1 MTRTG
6 RSVTATTHPRWCAP
20 ERCGH
25 LVPPVLPHLARRHR
39 GPMLRVGASRASGL
53 VVTYLISGAVPGE
66 PLVAV
71 HVACRGGN
79 AWAELSLAQ
88 ATELAGQLGDLLT
101 RAADHR
107 DADQGQPD
115 PQSDADQGDVGR
127 QGDGGE

>member
-6 RSVTATTHPRWCAP
+6 GSVTAATHPRWCAP

-25 LVPPVLPHLARRHR
+25 LVPPVVPHLARRHR
-39 GPMLRVGASRASGL
+39 GPMLRVGRSRAAG
-53 VVTYLISGAVPGE
+53 VVATYLISGAVPGE

-71 HVACRGGN
+71 HVACRAGN

-88 ATELAGQLGDLLT
+88 AAELAGQLRDLLSS
-101 RAADHR
+101 AADDPEADDP
-107 DADQGQPD
+107 DADRTHPD
-115 PQSDADQGDVGR
+115 PQGDGG